1 MKILI
6 ADDHALFRD
15 ALNLYIEQADS
26 NAEIFQAGDMHNT
39 MSLMQEEGNMDI
51 VLLDLRMP
59 GMNGLKGL
67 TKLLKSY
74 PETKVAIISGVA
86 SMPEVEKAL
95 KKGASGFFPKT
106 ISGKTMMSG
115 IKKILNGETFIPLDH
130 NTEQPM
136 PSFYT
141 DRDQLAGLSDNQ
153 QEGFDG
159 PEVGIHLTP
168 REKDVLKLLMKG
180 ASNQDIADALGL
192 KIVTVKLH
200 IGNLF
205 KKFGVKN
212 RTQVVLKAQNAGFFG

>member
-15 ALNLYIEQADS
+15 ALKLYIEHADS

-86 SMPEVEKAL
+86 SIPEVEKAL

-159 PEVGIHLTP
+159 PEVDIHLTP